1 MCQRQKDVSDG
12 GSQNFVCKE
21 RDGLKE
27 SEGREDDAAA
37 CPCCTYPWG
46 ATVCARVRKQR
57 VTSYGP
63 SEGLKEAKAFASRPT
78 SLLHPSV
85 PH

>member
-1 MCQRQKDVSDG
+1 MEEARTLYAKRETEMERGAEECSQEGERMMQRRV
-12 GSQNFVCKE
+12 
-21 RDGLKE
+21 R
-27 SEGREDDAAA
+27 AAI
-37 CPCCTYPWG
+37 TLG
-46 ATVCARVRKQR
+46 VQLRVRKQR

>member
-1 MCQRQKDVSDG
+1 MMQRRV
-12 GSQNFVCKE
+12 
-21 RDGLKE
+21 R
-27 SEGREDDAAA
+27 AAITLGVQL
-37 CPCCTYPWG
+37 CVH
-46 ATVCARVRKQR
+46 VCARVRKQR

-63 SEGLKEAKAFASRPT
+63 SEGLKEAKAFASWPT